1 MAIKGNVFYLLNTYA
16 KIIIV
21 LYLEEPHVLRTG
33 WNKTLRI
40 L

>member
-1 MAIKGNVFYLLNTYA
+1 MYFTHLANTYT
-16 KIIIV
+16 KMIIFLI
-21 LYLEEPHVLRTG
+21 LEEPHVLRTG